1 MTQASQSQ
9 NQAGEEIARGER
21 FAFGTNWQRFST
33 TLDDQK
39 IDRAYQTLCEMLL
52 VDNLQGKRFLDIGC
66 SSGLFSLAAKRLGAE
81 VHSFDFDAQ
90 SVACAIELKA
100 RYFANDKDWQ
110 IEQGSALDPA
120 YLKNLGQWDIVYSW
134 GILHHT
140 GDMWG
145 ALLNVVPLVNGSGSL
160 YIAIYND
167 DGAKSKRWTWIK
179 KQYNQHKWAK
189 PWLLTYGLLRTRGG
203 QFLRDLIKLKPLY
216 SWRAYKEERGMSP
229 WYDVVDWI
237 GGWPFEVAT
246 PEALF
251 RFYKQHHF
259 TLHNMLTRQGKG
271 CNELVF
277 KKQDDT
283 S

>member
-66 SSGLFSLAAKRLGAE
+66 GSGLFSLAAKRLGAE

-110 IEQGSALDPA
+110 IEQGSALD
-120 YLKNLGQWDIVYSW
+120 
-134 GILHHT
+134 
-140 GDMWG
+140 
-145 ALLNVVPLVNGSGSL
+145 PLVNGSGSL